1 MKSPSRSN
9 AILNFTSK
17 LIGCW
22 PILLTTPALAESF
35 ALPSC
40 PFPDLLQ
47 DEQSVLLDCTKIKPI
62 PSPAPNQPKTSKQ
75 KSPSSAPK
83 STIVTIGVF
92 GNTIL
97 NPFELNSLLSP
108 TKGQPV
114 NQQITCQIA
123 QEMTQVYR
131 DRGYVLAQVYPVVDR
146 KTNALATTT
155 GEVRFLVAEGCL
167 ENIEI
172 TGTTRL
178 KPSYINGR
186 VAEGAKTPFNANK
199 INDFLALIQTDPKI
213 GKLEVQGFK
222 AGKSFG
228 SSVLSLKVTE
238 ANALSGFVGADS
250 AIAPLFGG
258 VRGIGGLTY
267 RNVTGNGDDL
277 SVFYFRSSTGEAQ
290 GADVSYQ
297 IPINPMNGQIQV
309 RYAPSVSSV
318 VLQPNDRV
326 FKSNVNT
333 AEVNYR
339 QPLLRTSN
347 QEFALSLGVSFE
359 DQQVSLD
366 GVNAAIISGSDSEGK
381 TKTRVVKFSQDYTSL
396 DDAGN
401 WSLRSQFSLGLG
413 GFGATNNPRPTPDG
427 KFISWQGQAQ
437 RVQRL
442 SPNNY
447 AIAQLGFQL
456 TPDPLLPNQQ
466 FTLAGDRSIRGYR
479 QSLRSTDNGIR
490 LSLEDRAIVSRNSN
504 GEANLQLVANV
515 DAAQLWNNGGVA
527 LDRGFLASVGVGA
540 IWEPFPRLVTRL
552 DYSIPLVR
560 IDDRG
565 NNFQDSGFNFS
576 IGYGF

>member
-1 MKSPSRSN
+1 M
-9 AILNFTSK
+9 
-17 LIGCW
+17 
-22 PILLTTPALAESF
+22 LTMPALAESF

-47 DEQSVLLDCTKIKPI
+47 DEKSVLLDCTQIKPI
-62 PSPAPNQPKTSKQ
+62 PNNPTTSKQ
-75 KSPSSAPK
+75 QTSPSAPK
-83 STIVTIGVF
+83 STIASVGVF

-97 NPFELNSLLSP
+97 TPVELNNLLSP
-108 TKGQPV
+108 TRGQPA

-123 QEMTQVYR
+123 QEVTQVYR
-131 DRGYVLAQVYPVVDR
+131 SRGYVLAQVYPVVDR

-155 GEVRFLVAEGCL
+155 GEVRFLVVEGCL

-172 TGTTRL
+172 KGTQRL
-178 KPSYINGR
+178 KPSYVYSR
-186 VAEGAKTPFNANK
+186 VAAGAKTPFNANK

-213 GKLEVQGFK
+213 GKLEVQGFE

-228 SSVLSLKVTE
+228 SSVLSLKITE
-238 ANALSGFVGADS
+238 ANALSGFVGVDS
-250 AIAPLFGG
+250 SIAPIFGG
-258 VRGIGGLTY
+258 ARAIGGLTY

-277 SVFYFRSSTGEAQ
+277 TGTYFRSTTGEAQ
-290 GADVSYQ
+290 GADFSYQ
-297 IPINPMNGQIQV
+297 IPINPMNGQIQL
-309 RYAPSVSSV
+309 RYAPSVTSI

-326 FKSNVNT
+326 FKSNTNT
-333 AEVNYR
+333 AELNYR
-339 QPLLRTSN
+339 QPLLRTASK
-347 QEFALSLGVSFE
+347 EFAVSLGFSFQ

-366 GVNAAIISGSDSEGK
+366 GVNSAIFAGADNEGK
-381 TKTRVVKFSQDYTSL
+381 IKTRVVQFSQDYTSL
-396 DDAGN
+396 DELGN
-401 WSLRSQFSLGLG
+401 WSLRSQFNLGLG

-427 KFISWQGQAQ
+427 KFFSWQGQAQ

-456 TPDPLLPNQQ
+456 TPDPLLPGQQ
-466 FTLAGDRSIRGYR
+466 FTLAGDRSILGYR
-479 QSLRSTDNGIR
+479 QSLRSSDNGVR
-490 LSLEDRAIVSRNSN
+490 LSFEDRAIVGRNQS
-504 GEANLQLVANV
+504 GEANLQLVGNV
-515 DAAQLWNNGGVA
+515 TAAKLWNNGGTNV
-527 LDRGFLASVGVGA
+527 DNGFLASVGAGV
-540 IWEPFPRLVTRL
+540 IWEPFPKLVTRL